1 MTEIMNLSESSLHR
15 VPLQTFSYVTTSRIL
30 VELTP
35 TARTL
40 SAIINYL
47 LVLDLVSQL
56 LALLLPLGH
65 QLLFLLLGRNN
76 RLVLLQFFGLFIHHL
91 HLVNLTLL
99 FPLLANFYVFL

>member
-15 VPLQTFSYVTTSRIL
+15 VPLQTFSYVTTGRIL
-30 VELTP
+30 VELAP

-56 LALLLPLGH
+56 GH

-76 RLVLLQFFGLFIHHL
+76 WLVLLQFFGLFIHHL
-91 HLVNLTLL
+91 HLVNFTLL
-99 FPLLANFYVFL
+99 FPLLANFDVFL